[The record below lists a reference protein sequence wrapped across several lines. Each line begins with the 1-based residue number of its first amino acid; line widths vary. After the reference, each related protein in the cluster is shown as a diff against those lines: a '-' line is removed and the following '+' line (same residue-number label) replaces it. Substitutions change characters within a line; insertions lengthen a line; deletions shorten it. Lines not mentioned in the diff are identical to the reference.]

1 MLIHVQMSSPA
12 RADDP
17 VCRAVRELSSAGDYW
32 IPAGACHR
40 ARRRR
45 DPVAGMTTVLG
56 AFHAAK
62 YADRKGLFVS
72 CAFAA
77 AGSMLSATPEK
88 PEGVR
93 MSALHPVSG
102 KSHAAGTETYDVV
115 VIVAGLSGVFTLR
128 SVRC

>member
-1 MLIHVQMSSPA
+1 MLIRVQMSSPA
-12 RADDP
+12 KADDQ
-17 VCRAVRELSSAGDYW
+17 VSRAVRELSSAGDYW

-45 DPVAGMTTVLG
+45 DQAAGMTTVRG

-77 AGSMLSATPEK
+77 AGSTRAATPYK
-88 PEGVR
+88 PEGAR
-93 MSALHPVSG
+93 MPAVQTVSCQ
-102 KSHAAGTETYDVV
+102 SHAA
-115 VIVAGLSGVFTLR
+115 
-128 SVRC
+128 